1 MRVVYPDLSGLKKN
15 LIFMWPD
22 RDRGRFL
29 IARLHSLV
37 LTKQEMIFLGYLIL
51 MGMLLGWIYFKK
63 NIKLIF

>member
-1 MRVVYPDLSGLKKN
+1 MGVVYPDLSGLKKN

-37 LTKQEMIFLGYLIL
+37 LNKQEMIFLGYL

-63 NIKLIF
+63 NIKLMF